1 MNAPGKGI
9 LKVVSILYIVFGGL
23 WVLLAIIGF
32 AATSLLAELGPLAA
46 LGALGAAAAGIIVGI
61 IFLIAAAVNLV
72 VGIIGV
78 KDPTKSTFF
87 IVFGFILG
95 AFALINMF
103 SAFNFWSILGLAM
116 PVLLIV
122 GGFMNKNAAVPAE
135 APPTDNTY

>member
-23 WVLLAIIGF
+23 WALMALFGFFFAGLIARVIGGMGYAFLGTATGFLLGF
-32 AATSLLAELGPLAA
+32 AM
-46 LGALGAAAAGIIVGI
+46 
-61 IFLIAAAVNLV
+61 LIPAAVNLV

-95 AFALINMF
+95 GLALINMF
-103 SAFNFWSILGLAM
+103 PAFSIFSLIGLAM

-122 GGFMNKNAAVPAE
+122 GGFMNKNAA
-135 APPTDNTY
+135 DMQ

>member
-9 LKVVSILYIVFGGL
+9 LKVVSILYIVFGGF
-23 WVLLAIIGF
+23 WALLALIGF
-32 AATSLLAELGPLAA
+32 FAGGLIANLIG
-46 LGALGAAAAGIIVGI
+46 GMGFGFLGAATG
-61 IFLIAAAVNLV
+61 FLLGFAMLIPAAVNLI

-95 AFALINMF
+95 GLTLLGMIPSF
-103 SAFNFWSILGLAM
+103 SFGGLLGLAM

-122 GGFMNKNAAVPAE
+122 GGFMNKNAE
-135 APPTDNTY
+135 QIQ